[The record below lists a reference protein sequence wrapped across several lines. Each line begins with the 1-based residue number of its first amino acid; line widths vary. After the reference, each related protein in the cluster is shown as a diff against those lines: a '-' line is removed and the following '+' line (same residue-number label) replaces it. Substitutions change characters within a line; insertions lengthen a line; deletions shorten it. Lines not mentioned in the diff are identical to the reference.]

1 MPREMGVKRKGKKEG
16 TGKRILPITFH
27 FRLMRE
33 VLYKSSVHSSLTA
46 VINSSKK
53 HDKTFFSAL
62 TITERLY

>member
-1 MPREMGVKRKGKKEG
+1 MPREMGLKRKGKKEG

-33 VLYKSSVHSSLTA
+33 VLSKSSVHSSLTA
-46 VINSSKK
+46 MINSSKK

-62 TITERLY
+62 TTTEWLY